1 MFSLNTPAGNTNNL
15 YQMFLAAY
23 ETTVRKLEQLSPAN
37 QISFIG
43 NSVMLSLL
51 CIILLRESDIPS

>member
-15 YQMFLAAY
+15 YQMFLAVY

-37 QISFIG
+37 QF
-43 NSVMLSLL
+43 
-51 CIILLRESDIPS
+51 

>member
-1 MFSLNTPAGNTNNL
+1 MFSLNTPAGNTNNF

-37 QISFIG
+37 QFSFIG
-43 NSVMLSLL
+43 DSVMLSLL
-51 CIILLRESDIPS
+51 CIISLHESDIPS